1 MNYMEQVAK
10 MLGVELGEEF
20 LIKEIEDS
28 KYKLTMEGIFYYD
41 DIAEAWIESSVRYD
55 ITETWIES
63 ALLYDILKGELTIVE
78 KPILNEAEKEYLSGI
93 IKPFRNRV
101 KYITKFRG
109 VFDNEFIEIGHVMD
123 NEDEL
128 YYIELPLF
136 KKGTMYK
143 GMEVGKKY
151 TLEELGL

>member
-1 MNYMEQVAK
+1 MNYMKEVAE
-10 MLGVELGEEF
+10 MLGVKLGEEF
-20 LIKEIEDS
+20 KLNDS
-28 KYKLTMEGIFYYD
+28 DDYKYK
-41 DIAEAWIESSVRYD
+41 
-55 ITETWIES
+55 ITKDGMFMYSGFASDWFS
-63 ALLYDILKGELTIVE
+63 ANHILLGVLIGKYEIK
-78 KPILNEAEKEYLSGI
+78 KPILDDIEKEYLSGI

-123 NEDEL
+123 NEAEL

-143 GMEVGKKY
+143 GMEVGKEY
-151 TLEELGL
+151 SVGDLEL